1 MNLME
6 FTGARR
12 IPLIGRQD
20 LLKETEWYIGRG
32 GVHLL
37 YFEGEGGIGKTAL
50 LGAILEQ
57 SQRGSGADRLA
68 GCRVAKEVIDLYHVD
83 VHTAEGSDPQDRAG
97 VG

>member
-1 MNLME
+1 MNLIE
-6 FTGARR
+6 FSGARR

-37 YFEGEGGIGKTAL
+37 HFEGEGGIGKTAL

-57 SQRGSGADRLA
+57 SQRGRG
-68 GCRVAKEVIDLYHVD
+68 
-83 VHTAEGSDPQDRAG
+83 
-97 VG
+97 